1 VSGDAATVAV
11 RFQGTPVREFL
22 DLQEAIDGYQRE
34 LQLAAVGGSEAALPA
49 TDASALLE
57 VREAMSEVRT
67 ELHDQAARAR
77 EAGQDLAELVG
88 HYPVGA
94 RQALLAVMEASRHAD
109 EAAQRGRFLG
119 PPLPDRVR
127 GVQIWMYRELLAQL
141 DGADPTPFADGD

>member
-1 VSGDAATVAV
+1 MSAEVPTVVV
-11 RFQGTPVREFL
+11 RFQATPVREFL

-49 TDASALLE
+49 PDASALLE

-77 EAGQDLAELVG
+77 EAGQEVAELVG

-94 RQALLAVMEASRHAD
+94 RPALLAVMEASRHAD
-109 EAAQRGRFLG
+109 EAARRGRFLG
-119 PPLPDRVR
+119 PPLPDRAR
-127 GVQIWMYRELLAQL
+127 AVQVWMYRELLAQL
-141 DGADPTPFADGD
+141 DGADPTPFADEQ